1 MTSLLKE
8 QLYEIQRQ
16 AQSPSKDLFHLIVT
30 KTQVILR
37 SWRISVRAEHRMTL
51 PGEVRKSHSDFLLED
66 ILHKQIQ
73 RVFGRS
79 TLEYTLNLCRGQ
91 YDFLVRM
98 PDHLTVHILS
108 FLGTSDIKRLSETC
122 KKFQKLCNSED
133 FWEKCQSELP
143 HRLFHVL
150 AWDEWVS
157 CPLMAT
163 LCRVVRLLSSLFA
176 ILAARRGDSLLG
188 FPSRLIGLLKQQRA
202 HDLAMFS

>member
-133 FWEKCQSELP
+133 FWEKVRMPHANGSTDFKKPGSANVRQRSLP
-143 HRLFHVL
+143 QITGRPQ
-150 AWDEWVS
+150 W
-157 CPLMAT
+157 MQ
-163 LCRVVRLLSSLFA
+163 
-176 ILAARRGDSLLG
+176 RRRST
-188 FPSRLIGLLKQQRA
+188 F
-202 HDLAMFS
+202 F